1 MNIDIKALGFSLTEG
16 LRAHVADRINIS
28 LGRFSARLNR
38 VVIRLSDVNGPRGGI
53 DKRCQLQ
60 LLIDG
65 NQTVVVQD
73 HEADLYLA
81 VNRATDRAAHSLARL
96 LRRSRT
102 LVDRRSAAEVP

>member
-16 LRAHVADRINIS
+16 LRAHVADRM
-28 LGRFSARLNR
+28 
-38 VVIRLSDVNGPRGGI
+38 NGPRGGI